1 MTPFSGEKP
10 PRNDRINFP
19 IQMDAWIGWLLETF
33 FPELQAVVAAF
44 NFNATNSTSTTSLT
58 IGTGSN
64 KTLTVQTGKSY
75 VEGMTVKIANTA
87 SPTNWMLGD
96 VISYDSGTGA
106 LVVYPRTSNGSG
118 TFSAWTISQ
127 SPTTDAVGDHAVW
140 VHSGIGYGSA
150 PNNKIK
156 RFSTVKLNVGDA
168 ITYADN
174 AVNGPTFTV
183 NSGGLYEI
191 QCCDRYKTASNDCF
205 YGISLNSSALTTN
218 IQSDTGGRV
227 IMAYSKDNNYVPIS
241 CTIKLVAGDVV
252 RMHNGQGAS
261 FMPNGDGQDDS
272 FFRIR
277 KVSNG

>member
-1 MTPFSGEKP
+1 MTPFSGETP
-10 PRNDRINFP
+10 QRNDRATFSGRV
-19 IQMDAWIGWLLETF
+19 DAFITWLLGTF

>member
-1 MTPFSGEKP
+1 MTPFSGETP
-10 PRNDRINFP
+10 QRNDRATFSGRV
-19 IQMDAWIGWLLETF
+19 DAFITWLLGTF

-272 FFRIR
+272 FFRIC